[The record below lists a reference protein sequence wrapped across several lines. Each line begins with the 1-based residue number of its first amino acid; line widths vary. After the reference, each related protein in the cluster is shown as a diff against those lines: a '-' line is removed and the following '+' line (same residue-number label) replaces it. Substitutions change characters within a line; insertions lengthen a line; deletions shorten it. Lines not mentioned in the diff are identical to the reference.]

1 MKAIVSVDEDF
12 GIGKNGNLLIH
23 NKEDIKFFKETTI
36 GHTVIMGR
44 KTYFSLPNGP
54 LKNRKNIVLTKS
66 DFNNDGIVVCH
77 NYIDLIHL
85 NDAFVIGGGEI
96 YNLFFPYYDEIY
108 ITKNKGRYNA
118 DTFFLRFNENYFKK
132 ELLIKGNNFEILK
145 YTRLL
150 NN

>member
-66 DFNNDGIVVCH
+66 DFNDDGIVVCH

-118 DTFFLRFNENYFKK
+118 DTFFPRFNENYFKK

>member
-1 MKAIVSVDEDF
+1 M
-12 GIGKNGNLLIH
+12 
-23 NKEDIKFFKETTI
+23 
-36 GHTVIMGR
+36 
-44 KTYFSLPNGP
+44 
-54 LKNRKNIVLTKS
+54 
-66 DFNNDGIVVCH
+66 
-77 NYIDLIHL
+77 
-85 NDAFVIGGGEI
+85 IGGGEI

-118 DTFFLRFNENYFKK
+118 DTFFPRFNENYFKK

>member
-66 DFNNDGIVVCH
+66 DFNDDGIVVCH

-85 NDAFVIGGGEI
+85 NDAFVIGGGET

-118 DTFFLRFNENYFKK
+118 DTFFPRFNENCFKK